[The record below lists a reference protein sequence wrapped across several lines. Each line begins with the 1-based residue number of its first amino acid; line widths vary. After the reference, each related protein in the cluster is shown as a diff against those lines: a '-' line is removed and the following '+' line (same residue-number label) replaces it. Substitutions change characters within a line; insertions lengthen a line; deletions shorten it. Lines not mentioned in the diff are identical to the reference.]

1 MDITTLYLSIHPSE
15 GISAISTFWL
25 LWIMQPWPSVCK
37 QLFKSL
43 LSKLLCIYP
52 EVEMLNQ
59 MVILCLTFWGNIVF
73 HSSYTISHS
82 HQQGARVPVS
92 PHPPQHCC
100 FFVWGTFYDVS
111 LMGMKGHLI
120 MVCFFYFILLYNTV
134 LVLLY
139 INMNPPRVYT
149 CSQSWTPSHLPPHT
163 IPLGH
168 PSAPAPSILYPASN
182 LDWRFVSY
190 MILYMFQC
198 HSHYGFDLHFPDGWW
213 HGEAFYVLISTFSVP
228 FLKHRN
234 QMEE

>member
-1 MDITTLYLSIHPSE
+1 MDITTLYLSIHPSK

-25 LWIMQPWPSVCK
+25 LRIMQPWPSVCK

-149 CSQSWTPSHLPPHT
+149 CSQSWTLLPPPSPYHLSGS
-163 IPLGH
+163 PQCSSPKH
-168 PSAPAPSILYPASN
+168 PVSCIEPRLVICFLYDIIHVLMPFTLRIWFAFPWW
-182 LDWRFVSY
+182 LVTWRS
-190 MILYMFQC
+190 
-198 HSHYGFDLHFPDGWW
+198 
-213 HGEAFYVLISTFSVP
+213 
-228 FLKHRN
+228 FLCAN
-234 QMEE
+234 